1 MSLAREAA
9 ATAHRVDSHVYIG
22 GYLAAADADYVRR
35 EGFARILK
43 LFADTPEYPGGRHR
57 HPGVTYKVVEAED
70 RADYPLDVHFADCL
84 EFIQDG
90 IRRGE
95 KTLVHCHAGVS
106 RSGTIV
112 LLHLMVNRGTSTGRS
127 PSCVGA
133 ARSSTRIR
141 GSGLC
146 CAASRPGR
154 SPSGP
159 GGRSRQP
166 PTRLEPRKAF
176 TLSSRCIGRNR
187 S

>member
-112 LLHLMVNRGTSTGRS
+112 LLHLMVNRGLDLDRALSLLRGRR
-127 PSCVGA
+127 PVVNPNPGFWLMLRGVEARALALRARGA
-133 ARSSTRIR
+133 VP
-141 GSGLC
+141 
-146 CAASRPGR
+146 AAAYP
-154 SPSGP
+154 
-159 GGRSRQP
+159 
-166 PTRLEPRKAF
+166 A
-176 TLSSRCIGRNR
+176 
-187 S
+187 